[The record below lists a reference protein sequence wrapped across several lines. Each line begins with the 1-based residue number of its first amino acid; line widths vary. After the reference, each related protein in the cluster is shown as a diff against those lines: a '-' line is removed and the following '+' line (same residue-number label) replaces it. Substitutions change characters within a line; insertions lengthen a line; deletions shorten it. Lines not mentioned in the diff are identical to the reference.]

1 MKSPRTNTVVAA
13 VIGLCIAAGSFVY
26 GQSDA
31 KTKNVVAIGPDVRI
45 TTTAFDKLKKDVD
58 LAYQMQGAQNNL
70 TDEQILDLMLRD
82 ELFVRY
88 GQKLGVKVK
97 EAEVKKVIEQQ
108 REALKQAG
116 AQAEQLQEML
126 YKNSGLTAETYWT
139 DFSTVN
145 QYAKYLLQEK
155 TIEYLVKKGELK
167 TQEDLQA
174 LQEKLLAEVK
184 PELRVNFAA
193 DKPQT

>member
-45 TTTAFDKLKKDVD
+45 TATAFDKLKKDVD

-139 DFSTVN
+139 DYSTVN